1 MATNENIQYSVHM
14 DTKVLLFTAVTGNDD
29 ERKLFAGE
37 FPEDTTE
44 AQIKEH
50 FGQFGEIERVTLI
63 TNMAT
68 GRTNSFCSIVYR
80 SVDSLEAAVAA
91 EHIISNK
98 RVLVEKAPVFGLR
111 HSENLGATVAPVAP
125 VDTSLEIIG
134 VVKPRHERTW
144 EIIDLSL
151 EEIEAGSDDQ
161 NHLSDTSF

>member
-1 MATNENIQYSVHM
+1 MVADKDE
-14 DTKVLLFTAVTGNDD
+14 D
-29 ERKLFAGE
+29 ERKLFAGG
-37 FPEDTTE
+37 FPEDATE
-44 AQIKEH
+44 AEIKGH
-50 FGQFGEIERVTLI
+50 FGQFGEIETVTF
-63 TNMAT
+63 
-68 GRTNSFCSIVYR
+68 GRSRGFCSIVYK

-91 EHIISNK
+91 EHTISNK
-98 RVLVEKAPVFGLR
+98 RVFVEKAPVFGLR
-111 HSENLGATVAPVAP
+111 HSGARNSENLFAP